1 MNLLLSNKD
10 ENMAILLNYD
20 EVLQRTMNNKRTL
33 LLGNGFSM
41 SYNKDRFSFTS
52 LLESALK
59 AGLIK
64 KNTPIYEIFQEFETK
79 DFEVVVN
86 LLEAATKVTKKY
98 SAITNESETLIVS
111 DANKLK
117 NHLVSI
123 ITNNHP
129 EKITEISDEEFVC
142 CANFINEFDT
152 IYTLNYDL
160 LLYWAYIKLQD
171 FIKTGTIKQN
181 KLKFSDGFSD
191 SYNQSDQYVI
201 YANDSTRATIHFL
214 HGALHLFDKKYE
226 IIKQTYSRTSK
237 PLKDQTLENIN
248 RDIYPIFVSEGT
260 SKQKKA
266 KIIHNAYLNH
276 CYKSLSNIGSD
287 LIIFGTML
295 KTNDDHIRDAIKH
308 SRIKNIYIGVSSVAA
323 IDEFDSFVEELKLV
337 AHPKMVLFY
346 DYRTAKV
353 WR

>member
-1 MNLLLSNKD
+1 MT
-10 ENMAILLNYD
+10 ILLNYD
-20 EVLQRTMNNKRTL
+20 EVLQRAMNNKRTL

-41 SYNKDRFSFTS
+41 SYNKERFSFTS
-52 LLESALK
+52 LLESAIK

-64 KNTPIYEIFQEFETK
+64 TNTSIYEIFQEFETK
-79 DFEVVVN
+79 DFETVVN
-86 LLEAATKVTKKY
+86 LLETATKVTKKY
-98 SAITNESETLIVS
+98 NAITPENEILIIN
-111 DANKLK
+111 DAAKLK

-129 EKITEISDEEFVC
+129 EKITDISDEELLC
-142 CANFINEFDT
+142 CANFINEFDK

-160 LLYWAYIKLQD
+160 LLYWAAIKLED
-171 FIKTGTIKQN
+171 SIRTGHIEKCR
-181 KLKFSDGFSD
+181 LKISDGFGNSEEEGSED
-191 SYNQSDQYVI
+191 VV
-201 YANDSTRATIHFL
+201 YANDSSKPFTLYYL

-248 RDIYPIFVSEGT
+248 YDIYPIFVSEGT
-260 SKQKKA
+260 SQQKKA

-276 CYKSLSNIGSD
+276 CYKSLSKISGD

-295 KTNDDHIRDAIKH
+295 KTNDEHIRDGIKH
-308 SRIKNIYIGVSSVAA
+308 SKVKNIYIGVSSVAA
-323 IDEFDSFVEELKLV
+323 INEFDSFVEELNQLKEPKYV
-337 AHPKMVLFY
+337 AFY

>member
-1 MNLLLSNKD
+1 MATLLT
-10 ENMAILLNYD
+10 YD
-20 EVLQRTMNNKRTL
+20 EVIQRTLSSKRTL

-41 SYNKDRFSFTS
+41 SYNKERFSFTS
-52 LLESALK
+52 LLESAIK

-64 KNTPIYEIFQEFETK
+64 INTPIYEIFQEFETK
-79 DFEVVVN
+79 DFETVVN
-86 LLEAATKVTKKY
+86 LLETATKVAKKY
-98 SAITNESETLIVS
+98 NAITDENETLIVR

-117 NHLVSI
+117 KHLVSI

-129 EKITEISDEEFVC
+129 EKITDISDEEFLC
-142 CANFINEFDT
+142 CAHFINEFDK

-160 LLYWAYIKLQD
+160 LLYWAAMKLED
-171 FIKTGTIKQN
+171 FIRNNNIQKHR
-181 KLKFSDGFSD
+181 LKISDGFGNSEEEG
-191 SYNQSDQYVI
+191 SEGVV
-201 YANDSTRATIHFL
+201 YANDSSKPFTLHYL
-214 HGALHLFDKKYE
+214 HGALHFFDKKYE

-248 RDIYPIFVSEGT
+248 QDIYPIFVSEGT
-260 SKQKKA
+260 SQQKKA

-276 CYKSLSNIGSD
+276 CYKSLSKISGD

-295 KTNDDHIRDAIKH
+295 KTNDEHIRDAIIH
-308 SRIKNIYIGVSSVAA
+308 SKVKNIYIGVGSITA
-323 IDEFDSFVEELKLV
+323 IDDFESFIEELKVV
-337 AHPKMVLFY
+337 AHPKTVLFY

>member
-1 MNLLLSNKD
+1 MATLLT
-10 ENMAILLNYD
+10 YD
-20 EVLQRTMNNKRTL
+20 QLLQRTTGNKRTL

-41 SYNKDRFSFTS
+41 AYNKERFSFTS
-52 LLESALK
+52 LLESAIK

-64 KNTPIYEIFQEFETK
+64 INTPIYEIFQEFETK
-79 DFEVVVN
+79 DFETVVN
-86 LLEAATKVTKKY
+86 LLETATKVTKKY
-98 SAITNESETLIVS
+98 SAITDESETLIVR
-111 DANKLK
+111 DASKLK

-129 EKITEISDEEFVC
+129 EKITDISDEEFLC
-142 CANFINEFDT
+142 CANFINEFDK

-160 LLYWAYIKLQD
+160 LLYWVAIKLED
-171 FIKTGTIKQN
+171 FMRTNHIEKRRLRI
-181 KLKFSDGFSD
+181 LDGFGNSEED
-191 SYNQSDQYVI
+191 GSEDVV
-201 YANDSTRATIHFL
+201 YANNSSKPFTLHYL
-214 HGALHLFDKKYE
+214 HGALHIFDKKYE

-248 RDIYPIFVSEGT
+248 QDIYPIFVSEGT
-260 SKQKKA
+260 SQQKKA

-276 CYKSLSNIGSD
+276 CYKSLSKISGD

-308 SRIKNIYIGVSSVAA
+308 SKINKIYIGVSSVAA
-323 IDEFDSFVEELKLV
+323 IDDFDSFVEELKVV
-337 AHPKMVLFY
+337 AHPKTVLFY

>member
-1 MNLLLSNKD
+1 MT
-10 ENMAILLNYD
+10 ILLNYD
-20 EVLQRTMNNKRTL
+20 EVLQRTMNNQRTL

-41 SYNKDRFSFTS
+41 SYNKERFSFTS
-52 LLESALK
+52 LLESAIK

-64 KNTPIYEIFQEFETK
+64 VNTPIYEIFQEFETK
-79 DFEVVVN
+79 DFETVVN
-86 LLEAATKVTKKY
+86 LLETATKVTKKY
-98 SAITNESETLIVS
+98 NAIAPENETLIVN

-117 NHLVSI
+117 KHLVSI

-129 EKITEISDEEFVC
+129 EKITDISDEEFLC
-142 CANFINEFDT
+142 CANFINEFDK

-160 LLYWAYIKLQD
+160 LLYWVAIKLDD
-171 FIKTGTIKQN
+171 FIRANDIGKRR
-181 KLKFSDGFSD
+181 LKFSDGFGNSEEEG
-191 SYNQSDQYVI
+191 SEEVV
-201 YANDSTRATIHFL
+201 YANDSSKPSTLFYL

-237 PLKDQTLENIN
+237 PLKDQTLENIH

-260 SKQKKA
+260 SQQKKA

-276 CYKSLSNIGSD
+276 CYKSLSKISGD

-295 KTNDDHIRDAIKH
+295 KTNDDHIRDALKH
-308 SRIKNIYIGVSSVAA
+308 SKIKNIYIGVSSIAA
-323 IDEFDSFVEELKLV
+323 IDDFESFVEELKVV
-337 AHPKMVLFY
+337 AHPKTVLFY